1 MTRPDLS
8 WLGVVTFEPSC
19 VVPEDDSEIVRHA
32 APLDAAARERIREQ
46 QIARLCADA
55 SAVAQREARV
65 SAWRA
70 VAQAREAVR

>member
-1 MTRPDLS
+1 MRTDLS

-46 QIARLCADA
+46 QIARLHADP
-55 SAVAQREARV
+55 SIVAQREARI
-65 SAWRA
+65 SAQRA